1 MTRGGASYR
10 GQPLVALLLLIG
22 SWVAVRA
29 ITLTF
34 DMSAS
39 AATERPAAA
48 APALARASAV
58 AAPAQ
63 VQIGEPT
70 TPAAA
75 YPVRIPL
82 GASPALSGAGAR
94 APAPEKPAA
103 LALIPAP
110 LTRGLTVP
118 APASSPT
125 LAPAAAATATATLPP
140 DPPPLK
146 PSARAIFVPSVA
158 PSRWSGDA
166 WLLVRRGGA
175 QRSTSGFAP
184 ATYGASQ
191 AGAVI
196 RYRLDPSSDRRPSA
210 YVRGS
215 VALEGFREEEVAIGL
230 SARPIA
236 GLPVVAAVEARVNR
250 QAAGTRVRPAA
261 FVYTELPPVKL
272 PLGARAEIYGQA
284 GYVGG
289 NFATA
294 FADGQVRA
302 DLQAVRLGETELRVG
317 GGVWGG
323 AQKGAS
329 RLDIGPSATVN
340 LPIGNSAGARL
351 EVDWRFRVSGNA
363 EPRSGPT
370 LTLAAGF

>member
-1 MTRGGASYR
+1 VTRRGASYR

-39 AATERPAAA
+39 AATERPAVVAA
-48 APALARASAV
+48 GLANPSGM

-63 VQIGEPT
+63 IQLVEPR
-70 TPAAA
+70 ARASA
-75 YPVRIPL
+75 YPVRIAL
-82 GASPALSGAGAR
+82 GASPALADARPRAR
-94 APAPEKPAA
+94 APEKLAT

-110 LTRGLTVP
+110 VTTALM
-118 APASSPT
+118 APTS
-125 LAPAAAATATATLPP
+125 AATPP
-140 DPPPLK
+140 PEPAPLK

-175 QRSTSGFAP
+175 ERSTAGFAP

-196 RYRLDPSSDRRPSA
+196 RYRLDPASDRRPSA

-215 VALEGFREEEVAIGL
+215 VALEGFREEEVALGL
-230 SARPIA
+230 SARPVA

-250 QAAGTRVRPAA
+250 QAAGTRVRSAA
-261 FVYTELPPVKL
+261 FAYTELPPVKL
-272 PLGARAEIYGQA
+272 LLGARAEIYGQA

-302 DLQAVRLGETELRVG
+302 DRQVVRLGDTELRAG

-340 LPIGNSAGARL
+340 LPIGTSAGARL
-351 EVDWRFRVSGNA
+351 EIDWRFRVSGNA

>member
-1 MTRGGASYR
+1 VTRRGASHR

-29 ITLTF
+29 ITLSF

-39 AATERPAAA
+39 AATERPAAVAAGLAEASAAA
-48 APALARASAV
+48 APAHVLLGKPTAR
-58 AAPAQ
+58 
-63 VQIGEPT
+63 
-70 TPAAA
+70 AAA
-75 YPVRIPL
+75 YPVRFAL
-82 GASPALSGAGAR
+82 GARPALADAR
-94 APAPEKPAA
+94 PRGLAPEKLVA
-103 LALIPAP
+103 LALIPARVTTA
-110 LTRGLTVP
+110 LM
-118 APASSPT
+118 APTS
-125 LAPAAAATATATLPP
+125 AATP
-140 DPPPLK
+140 PPPLQ

-175 QRSTSGFAP
+175 ERSTAGFAP

-196 RYRLDPSSDRRPSA
+196 RYRLDPASDRRPSV

-215 VALEGFREEEVAIGL
+215 AALEGFREEELALGL

-236 GLPVVAAVEARVNR
+236 GLPVVAAAEARVNR
-250 QAAGTRVRPAA
+250 QPAGTRVRPAA
-261 FVYTELPPVKL
+261 FAYTELPPVKL

-302 DLQAVRLGETELRVG
+302 DREVVRLGDTELRAG

-329 RLDIGPSATVN
+329 RLDVGPSATVN
-340 LPIGNSAGARL
+340 LPIGTSAGARL